1 MILTKFRLAFC
12 IVTQNTLKYYPKFEE
27 GFIILTDKTVVNWQF
42 FWDEILL
49 KGNEE
54 AHR

>member
-27 GFIILTDKTVVNWQF
+27 GFIILTDKTVVNW
-42 FWDEILL
+42 
-49 KGNEE
+49 
-54 AHR
+54 